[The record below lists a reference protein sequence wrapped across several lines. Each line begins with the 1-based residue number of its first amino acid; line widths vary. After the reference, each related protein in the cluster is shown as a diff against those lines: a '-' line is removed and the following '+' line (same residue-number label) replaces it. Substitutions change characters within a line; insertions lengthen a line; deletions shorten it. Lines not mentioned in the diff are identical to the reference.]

1 MAKGAQTRAR
11 SVSRLQAAALEVF
24 AERGFHGASIE
35 EICTRAGLS
44 RGAFY
49 SNFEDKEA
57 LFFALFDEHAD
68 REVARLDA
76 AISDAS
82 TVEEA
87 LDGLTGDGSGDEERL
102 WFLASTEFTLHAIRN
117 PQTAERLAEHDR
129 RLRARLTELLTG
141 FFARVGRHGNLDLDP
156 LARLLIALHEGA
168 LMQSLI
174 EPDRLPPGELQ
185 RRFLPAILRA
195 EDY

>member
-1 MAKGAQTRAR
+1 M
-11 SVSRLQAAALEVF
+11 SRLQAAALEVF

>member
-24 AERGFHGASIE
+24 AERGFRGASIE

-87 LDGLTGDGSGDEERL
+87 LDGLTGDRNSDEERL
-102 WFLASTEFTLHAIRN
+102 WFLASTEFTLHAIRH

-129 RLRARLTELLTG
+129 LLRARLTELLTG
-141 FFARVGRHGNLDLDP
+141 FFARVGRHGNPDLDS

-168 LMQSLI
+168 LMQSLV
-174 EPDRLPPGELQ
+174 ESDRLPPGALQ

-195 EDY
+195 EGC